1 MTSKACGRSNWN
13 HKADPVWFFMKI
25 QIIAV
30 GQKMPAWVDQASHD
44 YLKRLP
50 SRQLSLSC
58 VATAQRKSGHT
69 IERLQQQESDRIKAK
84 IKPGSLNIALDEH
97 GKQWSTQ
104 QWAEQYKDWL
114 LYHPMVNFVI
124 GGPDGLSA
132 DILSMA
138 DRTIALGRMT
148 LPHGLAR
155 VVLIEQ
161 LYRAW
166 SVVEGHPYHRE

>member
-1 MTSKACGRSNWN
+1 
-13 HKADPVWFFMKI
+13 
-25 QIIAV
+25 
-30 GQKMPAWVDQASHD
+30 MPAWVDQASQD

-50 SRQLSLSC
+50 SHQVELHC
-58 VATAQRKSGHT
+58 VATAQRKSGQT
-69 IERLQQQESDRIKAK
+69 VERLKQQEADKIKAR
-84 IKPGSLNIALDEH
+84 ISPGSLNIALDEH

-104 QWAEQYKDWL
+104 QWAEQYQDWL
-114 LYHPMVNFVI
+114 LYHPTVNFII
-124 GGPDGLSA
+124 GGPDGLSGE
-132 DILSMA
+132 ILSMA
-138 DRTIALGRMT
+138 NRTIALGRMT

>member
-1 MTSKACGRSNWN
+1 
-13 HKADPVWFFMKI
+13 
-25 QIIAV
+25 
-30 GQKMPAWVDQASHD
+30 MPAWVDQASQD

-50 SRQLSLSC
+50 SRQIDLSC
-58 VATAQRKSGHT
+58 IATAQRKSGQT
-69 IERLQQQESDRIKAK
+69 VERLKQQEADKIKAR
-84 IKPGSLNIALDEH
+84 INPGSLNIALDEH

-104 QWAEQYKDWL
+104 QWAEQYRDWL
-114 LYHPMVNFVI
+114 LYYPMVNFII

-132 DILSMA
+132 EILSMA
-138 DRTIALGRMT
+138 NTTIALGRMT